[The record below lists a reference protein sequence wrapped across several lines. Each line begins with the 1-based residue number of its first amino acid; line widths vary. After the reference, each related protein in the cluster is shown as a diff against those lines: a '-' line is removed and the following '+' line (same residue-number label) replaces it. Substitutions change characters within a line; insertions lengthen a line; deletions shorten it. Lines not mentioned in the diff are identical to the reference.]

1 MSQMSPKTCE
11 IHEFSLVVNEK
22 SWISPV
28 LSDIW
33 DSPVSPGRSR
43 TTLGDTKNYY
53 SRPKHA
59 GNNLFSTKYDS
70 SLFLVPNSVMK
81 IIFKSVMP
89 KIVVCFF
96 LKFYFEKTN
105 AEVRGYHL
113 QIR

>member
-1 MSQMSPKTCE
+1 MSPKTCE

-43 TTLGDTKNYY
+43 TTLGDT
-53 SRPKHA
+53 
-59 GNNLFSTKYDS
+59 NNIIQDQNMPEIIYLARNTILV
-70 SLFLVPNSVMK
+70 LFLVPNSVMK

-96 LKFYFEKTN
+96 LSFILREKTR
-105 AEVRGYHL
+105 ESQRL
-113 QIR
+113 PPSDPLT